1 MNVVKR
7 VMQQSEFYDVH
18 KVWKYSEEH
27 TSDGPDYL
35 QKVERETWLNTLSP
49 QMISGKLQGRILSL
63 ISRLKRPSR
72 ILEIGTFTGYSAL
85 CMAEGLQEEGELIT
99 IELHPELAEIARNN
113 FEKSPFAGRIKVLEG
128 QALEILKNLDA
139 TFDIIFLDADKKRY
153 PEYANILVDL
163 LSPKGLLIADNVLW
177 YGKVATN
184 LSDDDT
190 TKLKFFNDSIQ
201 KNEALVNVLLPVRD
215 GLMIVEK
222 K

>member
-1 MNVVKR
+1 
-7 VMQQSEFYDVH
+7 MQQSEFYDVH

-27 TSDGPDYL
+27 TSEGPDYL

-49 QMISGKLQGRILSL
+49 QMISGKLQGRILSF

-128 QALEILKNLDA
+128 QALEILKNLDS

-153 PEYANILVDL
+153 PEYASILVDL

>member
-1 MNVVKR
+1 
-7 VMQQSEFYDVH
+7 MQQSEFYDVH

-27 TSDGPDYL
+27 TSEGPDYL

-49 QMISGKLQGRILSL
+49 QMISGKLQGRILSF
-63 ISRLKRPSR
+63 ISRLKQPLR

-85 CMAEGLQEEGELIT
+85 CMAEGLQEGGELVT
-99 IELHPELAEIARNN
+99 IELHPELADIARNN
-113 FEKSPFAGRIKVLEG
+113 FDKSPFAGRIKVIEG
-128 QALEILKNLDA
+128 QALDILKNLDS

-153 PEYANILVDL
+153 PEYADLLVDL